1 MGCQAGHSEP
11 QSSAAPSPV
20 SALEE
25 PGPAAWGP
33 RGCEGGSGGPSSDCS
48 VPLPWH
54 WLCQA
59 FTLGGSLALTLAST
73 SDTAPPSPIP
83 AKLVPKLPGHGHHEG
98 CGPPV
103 PGVHPSGL
111 RPGVESAFALQPHR
125 LMGTVTVVRGD
136 ECSACK
142 RV

>member
-1 MGCQAGHSEP
+1 MGCQEGHSEP

-83 AKLVPKLPGHGHHEG
+83 AKLMPKLPGHGHHEDLRA
-98 CGPPV
+98 
-103 PGVHPSGL
+103 SSARRASL
-111 RPGVESAFALQPHR
+111 RPASGGGISFCFAAAPTDGNCHCR
-125 LMGTVTVVRGD
+125 SGG
-136 ECSACK
+136 
-142 RV
+142 RVLCV